1 MERTQIMLNKEL
13 KKKIKYKAKNEGKS
27 MAEVVREA
35 VAVYV
40 TQDIKISQ
48 KRALLDMFKKA
59 IRPKKDYLPQL
70 NSGNYRK
77 KLEKFLD

>member
-1 MERTQIMLNKEL
+1 MLNKEL

-40 TQDIKISQ
+40 IQDTKISQ